1 MPTIEPILE
10 WRTNLELEYVLMCK
24 FCNRKVIDPN
34 KTSQQIFTK
43 AKCPH
48 CNQSKDQQKFKQK
61 FRVAC

>member
-1 MPTIEPILE
+1 MPTEEFIA
-10 WRTNLELEYVLMCK
+10 WRTKLEYEYVLICK
-24 FCNRKVIDPN
+24 FCNRKVIDPD

-48 CNQSKDQQKFKQK
+48 CSKCKEQHKQKQK

>member
-1 MPTIEPILE
+1 MPTIESLTE
-10 WRTNLELEYVLMCK
+10 WRTNLELEYVLICK
-24 FCNRKVIDPN
+24 FCSRKVIDPA

-48 CNQSKDQQKFKQK
+48 CNQSKDQHKVKQK